1 MTYHS
6 GQVFLSTLLWPQCT
20 FDSIVDTVLSNW
32 TVPQS
37 ADSAREENQNKLSL
51 LTIAPKNPQKT
62 RVSAILIVLE
72 IRDASRRN
80 AEGGSVK
87 SAL

>member
-1 MTYHS
+1 M
-6 GQVFLSTLLWPQCT
+6 
-20 FDSIVDTVLSNW
+20 VLSNW

-51 LTIAPKNPQKT
+51 FTIAPKN
-62 RVSAILIVLE
+62 SDFSSFDFVLE